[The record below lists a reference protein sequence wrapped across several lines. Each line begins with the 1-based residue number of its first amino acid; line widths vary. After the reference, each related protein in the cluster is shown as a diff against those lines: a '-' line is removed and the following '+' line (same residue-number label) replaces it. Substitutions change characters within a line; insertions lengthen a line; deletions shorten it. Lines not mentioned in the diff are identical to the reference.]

1 MVAKTALVVAHLG
14 FVALAV
20 ALAAQRTAAPPA
32 LLTAMAVVTLVGADA
47 IGGFVWTS
55 ARRPGPRPGS

>member
-1 MVAKTALVVAHLG
+1 VVAKPALVGAHLG

-20 ALAAQRTAAPPA
+20 EPAAPRAAAPPA
-32 LLTAMAVVTLVGADA
+32 LLTAMAVVTLVGAGA